1 MLHVVPAGILSFP
14 SGYTIENAIML
25 DGGADYLVRDPFT
38 AGNRRTFTFSCW
50 LKRSAIGSQGGTTG
64 NNIFGGDRTSSFSD
78 RIMFGSA
85 DDGNDQLETSY
96 HDGSSGLVKTSALY
110 RDPTA
115 WMNVV
120 WVVDTTQSTDTN
132 RVKVYVNGSLVTF
145 NSPSYPTQNYD
156 TNINFTENQVIGAR
170 PGNLS
175 HQHFGGYMAEVI
187 LLDGTA
193 ESDASKFGEL
203 DSKGVWVPVE
213 PTGLSFGTNGF
224 HLKFDDTN
232 LLGKSSNST
241 TNPTVSFLGSHVDAV
256 DRQEYTV
263 PNATLGTAASNRS
276 IVVAVG
282 GARANAGVRTIT
294 SLTVGGTAA
303 TEIARS
309 FQGNNDCL
317 YFFIVEKAS
326 DTTGNI
332 VATFSGGNNQ
342 MAAVGFAWWRVLDA
356 GQPIS
361 IGTATGSSWST
372 LGTSTIGQTG
382 DVALYAL
389 FDAAGVPAAGSNA
402 PTGYSWSDATERA
415 EHLNISSGPTDGNP
429 GTHHNF
435 VAADYTF
442 TSAENHTETVT
453 IGDGEGNETSYA
465 AITLSNNNSFTTNSL
480 AAANQVTDTCT
491 DNAETIGNYCTWN
504 PLASSPNNTFS
515 EGNLRCAMP
524 SSGATQTVRGSFV
537 IQSGKWHWEATLNSG
552 SGSWIGVLQGTNSAS
567 NIINYSGDTLPGEV
581 GVSMTYCDD
590 GQIYNDNGGG
600 AGGSGISSTAP
611 ATYSAGDRITV
622 ELNADDNEIQFF
634 KNGSSQVT
642 ITSGLAPPYMPT
654 MFRGSNPNITINF
667 GQKTFTDTPSSG
679 FKALN
684 TANLP
689 APTVTKPSDHY
700 KTITYEGAVV
710 DSSSRHTASGVT
722 SNGTNVSSFNASQL
736 IDNNS
741 STAGIRVD
749 GTGGE
754 LSFDLGSA
762 KVVGAVGIFM
772 DNGGGNNQACTW
784 SVLYSDNNSDFTDTS
799 QDVTYSDGG
808 ESSSTEVIK
817 TFSGSHG
824 THRYWKL
831 RVESRNGSETATS
844 GKIYGINLYSA
855 NAREI
860 TGVEFQPDF
869 VWIKCRSHDSSH
881 MLFDSVRGATKFLQT
896 NSNGADDTNSETLTA
911 FNTDGFTLGS
921 NNSLNVSSRT
931 YVAWCWKDGGA
942 PTADNSA
949 GQTPTNNSVFRN
961 GSASTTAFASAN
973 IYPTRASIGTGIS
986 ILKYTGN
993 NSSNQTLA
1001 TGLTGAADFAIIK
1014 RHTSGGDWAA
1024 VGIVGSTIYGME
1036 LNNPTAESSVTD
1048 QVTAF
1053 GNGTITINGGS
1064 ANDPADYSA
1073 FIFQKTS
1080 GLIGVGTYS
1089 GNNDPDGSYVVI
1101 DDGASGFRPAWLLM
1115 KNIND
1120 SENWV
1125 LMDSARSPFNAVDGY
1140 LSPNTDVGDGSAT
1153 GLPLDF
1159 TANGFKQRN
1168 NSNMTNEDTII
1179 YLAFAEH
1186 PFGGNGVAQARA
1198 R

>member
-1 MLHVVPAGILSFP
+1 MAEFVFV
-14 SGYTIENAIML
+14 
-25 DGGADYLVRDPFT
+25 
-38 AGNRRTFTFSCW
+38 
-50 LKRSAIGSQGGTTG
+50 
-64 NNIFGGDRTSSFSD
+64 
-78 RIMFGSA
+78 
-85 DDGNDQLETSY
+85 
-96 HDGSSGLVKTSALY
+96 DGST
-110 RDPTA
+110 TTTT
-115 WMNVV
+115 
-120 WVVDTTQSTDTN
+120 VDSENKLTN
-132 RVKVYVNGSLVTF
+132 NEL
-145 NSPSYPTQNYD
+145 
-156 TNINFTENQVIGAR
+156 
-170 PGNLS
+170 
-175 HQHFGGYMAEVI
+175 
-187 LLDGTA
+187 
-193 ESDASKFGEL
+193 GEF
-203 DSKGVWVPVE
+203 DSKGVWVPKN
-213 PTGLSFGTNGF
+213 PSKNITDFGTNGIY
-224 HLKFDDTN
+224 LKFDTPN

-241 TNPTVSFLGSHVDAV
+241 TNPTVSFLGSHEDAV

-263 PNATLGTAASNRS
+263 SAASLGTAASNRS

-282 GARANAGVRTIT
+282 GGRANAGVRTIT

-303 TEIARS
+303 TEIVRS
-309 FQGNNDCL
+309 VEGGNDCL

-326 DTTGNI
+326 DTTGDI

-689 APTVTKPSDHY
+689 APTVTDPSAFYQNH
-700 KTITYEGAVV
+700 TYTG
-710 DSSSRHTASGVT
+710 
-722 SNGTNVSSFNASQL
+722 NGTAIGS
-736 IDNNS
+736 
-741 STAGIRVD
+741 
-749 GTGGE
+749 GG
-754 LSFDLGSA
+754 LTVTL
-762 KVVGAVGIFM
+762 
-772 DNGGGNNQACTW
+772 GGN
-784 SVLYSDNNSDFTDTS
+784 SD
-799 QDVTYSDGG
+799 
-808 ESSSTEVIK
+808 
-817 TFSGSHG
+817 
-824 THRYWKL
+824 L
-831 RVESRNGSETATS
+831 
-844 GKIYGINLYSA
+844 
-855 NAREI
+855 
-860 TGVEFQPDF
+860 QPDF

-881 MLFDSVRGATKFLQT
+881 MLFDSVRGEEKFLQT
-896 NSNGADDTNSETLTA
+896 NNNGDSDTNSETLTA
-911 FNTDGFTLGS
+911 FNPDGFTLG
-921 NNSLNVSSRT
+921 NNSSVNVSSRT
-931 YVAWCWKDGGA
+931 YVAWCMKAGGA
-942 PTADNSA
+942 ASSNSN
-949 GQTPTNNSVFRN
+949 GDLTSSV
-961 GSASTTAFASAN
+961 SAASHGGF
-973 IYPTRASIGTGIS
+973 SIGTYTGNTTSSTTKTVGHGLSRKPSWIIVKKTGTGNDQS
-986 ILKYTGN
+986 WTVFQEDIYNAASDEYIILSQAGAKTNGASFASTSPNSTVFSAGNAATNENGSTFVFYAFAKTPGLIASGSYTGN
-993 NSSNQTLA
+993 NS
-1001 TGLTGAADFAIIK
+1001 
-1014 RHTSGGDWAA
+1014 
-1024 VGIVGSTIYGME
+1024 
-1036 LNNPTAESSVTD
+1036 
-1048 QVTAF
+1048 
-1053 GNGTITINGGS
+1053 
-1064 ANDPADYSA
+1064 
-1073 FIFQKTS
+1073 
-1080 GLIGVGTYS
+1080 
-1089 GNNDPDGSYVVI
+1089 PDGAYVVV
-1101 DDGASGFRPAWLLM
+1101 DDGASGFRPAWLLL

-1125 LMDSARSPFNAVDGY
+1125 LMDSARSPYNPVDGY

-1179 YLAFAEH
+1179 YLAFAEN
-1186 PFGGNGVAQARA
+1186 PFGGSGVAQAKA